1 MRARTPTSIGA
12 RPKNL
17 HKEKNRMKLLTSLG
31 LALTALAVLA
41 GDALAAAAAAGAAD
55 SEVLKWRMISS
66 AFALAIAAAAGAIGQ
81 SMSISSALEGTAR
94 NPGAGGDLR
103 VSMIIGL
110 ALIESLVI
118 YTFVICLII
127 VLG

>member
-1 MRARTPTSIGA
+1 MKRLALIG
-12 RPKNL
+12 L
-17 HKEKNRMKLLTSLG
+17 S
-31 LALTALAVLA
+31 LTALVVMAT
-41 GDALAAAAAAGAAD
+41 DALAAAAEGAAAA
-55 SEVLKWRMISS
+55 EVLKWRVISS
-66 AFALAIAAAAGAIGQ
+66 SFALAIAAAAGAIGQ
-81 SMSISSALEGTAR
+81 SMSISSALDGTAR

-127 VLG
+127 ILG

>member
-1 MRARTPTSIGA
+1 M
-12 RPKNL
+12 
-17 HKEKNRMKLLTSLG
+17 MKRLGIIG
-31 LALTALAVLA
+31 LAVTSYALMVTDVFAATA
-41 GDALAAAAAAGAAD
+41 GGSSG
-55 SEVLKWRMISS
+55 SEVMKWRVISS
-66 AFALAIAAAAGAIGQ
+66 SFALAIAACGGAFAQGR
-81 SMSISSALEGTAR
+81 SIASALEGTAR

-127 VLG
+127 ILG

>member
-1 MRARTPTSIGA
+1 MKRLGIIGF
-12 RPKNL
+12 
-17 HKEKNRMKLLTSLG
+17 
-31 LALTALAVLA
+31 ALASFVA
-41 GDALAAAAAAGAAD
+41 TATNAFAAAAGDAG
-55 SEVLKWRMISS
+55 SGEVLKWRMISS
-66 AFALAIAAAAGAIGQ
+66 SFALAIAAAAGAFAQ
-81 SMSISSALEGTAR
+81 SRSIASALDGTAR

-127 VLG
+127 ILG

>member
-1 MRARTPTSIGA
+1 
-12 RPKNL
+12 
-17 HKEKNRMKLLTSLG
+17 MKLLG
-31 LALTALAVLA
+31 MIALALITLAA
-41 GDALAAAAAAGAAD
+41 MATDALAAEAVGEAA
-55 SEVLKWRMISS
+55 KWKNISAS
-66 AFALAIAAAAGAIGQ
+66 FALAIAAAAGAIAQ
-81 SMSISSALEGTAR
+81 SRSISTALEGTAR

-127 VLG
+127 ILG

>member
-1 MRARTPTSIGA
+1 
-12 RPKNL
+12 
-17 HKEKNRMKLLTSLG
+17 MKLLTTLG
-31 LALTALAVLA
+31 LALTALAALA
-41 GDALAAAAAAGAAD
+41 TDALAAAAAAGGAD
-55 SEVLKWRMISS
+55 SEVLKWRIISS
-66 AFALAIAAAAGAIGQ
+66 SFALAVAAAAGAVSQGR
-81 SMSISSALEGTAR
+81 SIAAALEGTAR

-127 VLG
+127 ILG

>member
-1 MRARTPTSIGA
+1 
-12 RPKNL
+12 
-17 HKEKNRMKLLTSLG
+17 MKLLTTIG
-31 LALTALAVLA
+31 FALAAAAALA
-41 GDALAAAAAAGAAD
+41 TNALAAAAAAPAAD
-55 SEVLKWRMISS
+55 GEVLKWRIISS
-66 AFALAIAAAAGAIGQ
+66 SFALAVAAAAGAVSQGR
-81 SMSISSALEGTAR
+81 SIAAALEGTAR

-127 VLG
+127 ILG

>member
-1 MRARTPTSIGA
+1 M
-12 RPKNL
+12 
-17 HKEKNRMKLLTSLG
+17 MKRLGILGLG
-31 LALTALAVLA
+31 LASFATMATNAF
-41 GDALAAAAAAGAAD
+41 AAATTGADA
-55 SEVLKWRMISS
+55 EVMKWRIISS
-66 AFALAIAAAAGAIGQ
+66 AFALAIAAAAGAFSQ
-81 SMSISSALEGTAR
+81 SRSIASALDGTAR

-127 VLG
+127 IL

>member
-1 MRARTPTSIGA
+1 MIKRLGF
-12 RPKNL
+12 
-17 HKEKNRMKLLTSLG
+17 MG
-31 LALTALAVLA
+31 LALVSFAATATNAFAAV
-41 GDALAAAAAAGAAD
+41 AAASGD
-55 SEVLKWRMISS
+55 SEVMKWRIISS
-66 AFALAIAAAAGAIGQ
+66 SFALAIAATAGAFSQ
-81 SMSISSALEGTAR
+81 SRSISSALEGTAR

-127 VLG
+127 ILG

>member
-1 MRARTPTSIGA
+1 
-12 RPKNL
+12 
-17 HKEKNRMKLLTSLG
+17 MKLLGMISVAFA
-31 LALTALAVLA
+31 ALVAFAT
-41 GDALAAAAAAGAAD
+41 DAFSAEADGAAAAT
-55 SEVLKWRMISS
+55 VQQWRMISAS
-66 AFALAIAAAAGAIGQ
+66 FALAIAASAGAIAQ
-81 SMSISSALEGTAR
+81 TKSISSALEGTAR

-127 VLG
+127 ILG

>member
-12 RPKNL
+12 RPKTL
-17 HKEKNRMKLLTSLG
+17 HKEKKRMKLLTSLG
-31 LALTALAVLA
+31 LALAALAALA
-41 GDALAAAAAAGAAD
+41 TDALAAAAAAGPAD
-55 SEVLKWRMISS
+55 GEVLKWRIISS
-66 AFALAIAAAAGAIGQ
+66 SFALAIAAAAGAFSQ
-81 SMSISSALEGTAR
+81 SKSIASALEGSAR
-94 NPGAGGDLR
+94 NPGAAGDLR

-127 VLG
+127 ILG

>member
-1 MRARTPTSIGA
+1 
-12 RPKNL
+12 
-17 HKEKNRMKLLTSLG
+17 MKLLGMISVVIA
-31 LALTALAVLA
+31 ALVAFTTDTFAAEAEGATAATVQQ
-41 GDALAAAAAAGAAD
+41 
-55 SEVLKWRMISS
+55 WRMISAS
-66 AFALAIAAAAGAIGQ
+66 FALAIAAAVGAIAQ
-81 SMSISSALEGTAR
+81 SKSISSALEGTAR

-127 VLG
+127 ILG

>member
-1 MRARTPTSIGA
+1 
-12 RPKNL
+12 
-17 HKEKNRMKLLTSLG
+17 MKLLG
-31 LALTALAVLA
+31 MFALALASLAALVT
-41 GDALAAAAAAGAAD
+41 DASAAEAAAAAGD
-55 SEVLKWRMISS
+55 VQKWKIISAS
-66 AFALAIAAAAGAIGQ
+66 FALAIAAAAGAFSQ
-81 SMSISSALEGTAR
+81 SRSIVSALDGTAR

-127 VLG
+127 ILG

>member
-1 MRARTPTSIGA
+1 MIKRLGF
-12 RPKNL
+12 
-17 HKEKNRMKLLTSLG
+17 MG
-31 LALTALAVLA
+31 LALSAFTMMASNAF
-41 GDALAAAAAAGAAD
+41 AAAAESGDAT
-55 SEVLKWRMISS
+55 VLKWRVISS
-66 AFALAIAAAAGAIGQ
+66 SFALAIAAAGGAFAQGR
-81 SMSISSALEGTAR
+81 SISSALEGTAR

-127 VLG
+127 ILG

>member
-1 MRARTPTSIGA
+1 MTKWLGF
-12 RPKNL
+12 
-17 HKEKNRMKLLTSLG
+17 LG
-31 LALTALAVLA
+31 LAIVSFAATATNAF
-41 GDALAAAAAAGAAD
+41 AAAAAPGDA
-55 SEVLKWRMISS
+55 EVLKWRIISS
-66 AFALAIAAAAGAIGQ
+66 SFALAIAAAAGAWSQ
-81 SMSISSALEGTAR
+81 SKSIASALEGTAR

-127 VLG
+127 ILG

>member
-1 MRARTPTSIGA
+1 M
-12 RPKNL
+12 
-17 HKEKNRMKLLTSLG
+17 MKRLGTLG
-31 LALTALAVLA
+31 LALATYALMATDVF
-41 GDALAAAAAAGAAD
+41 AAAATAEDA
-55 SEVLKWRMISS
+55 EIQKWKMISS
-66 AFALAIAAAAGAIGQ
+66 AFALAIAAAGGAFAQGR
-81 SMSISSALEGTAR
+81 SISSALEGTAR
-94 NPGAGGDLR
+94 NPGASGDLR

>member
-1 MRARTPTSIGA
+1 MKRLGMIGF
-12 RPKNL
+12 
-17 HKEKNRMKLLTSLG
+17 
-31 LALTALAVLA
+31 ALASI
-41 GDALAAAAAAGAAD
+41 AAAASSAFAAEAGAAGGGD
-55 SEVLKWRMISS
+55 VMKWRMISS
-66 AFALAIAAAAGAIGQ
+66 SFALAIAAAAGAFAQ
-81 SMSISSALEGTAR
+81 SRSIASALDGTAR

-127 VLG
+127 ILG

>member
-1 MRARTPTSIGA
+1 
-12 RPKNL
+12 
-17 HKEKNRMKLLTSLG
+17 MKPLMTLG
-31 LALTALAVLA
+31 LALTALAALA
-41 GDALAAAAAAGAAD
+41 TDALAAAAAAAPGGA
-55 SEVLKWRMISS
+55 SGEVLKWRIISS
-66 AFALAIAAAAGAIGQ
+66 SFALAIAAAAGAVSQGRTIAA
-81 SMSISSALEGTAR
+81 ALEGTAR

-127 VLG
+127 ILG

>member
-1 MRARTPTSIGA
+1 
-12 RPKNL
+12 
-17 HKEKNRMKLLTSLG
+17 MKLLGMISVAFA
-31 LALTALAVLA
+31 ALVAFAT
-41 GDALAAAAAAGAAD
+41 DAFAAEAEGAAAAT
-55 SEVLKWRMISS
+55 VQQWRMISAS
-66 AFALAIAAAAGAIGQ
+66 FALAIAAAAGAIAQ
-81 SMSISSALEGTAR
+81 SKSISIALEGTAR

-127 VLG
+127 ILG

>member
-1 MRARTPTSIGA
+1 
-12 RPKNL
+12 
-17 HKEKNRMKLLTSLG
+17 MKRLG
-31 LALTALAVLA
+31 MLGFTFAS
-41 GDALAAAAAAGAAD
+41 LAAMATEAFAATAGAAGSGD
-55 SEVLKWRMISS
+55 VMKWRMISS
-66 AFALAIAAAAGAIGQ
+66 SFALAIAAAAGAFAQ
-81 SMSISSALEGTAR
+81 SRSIASALDGTAR

-127 VLG
+127 ILG

>member
-1 MRARTPTSIGA
+1 M
-12 RPKNL
+12 
-17 HKEKNRMKLLTSLG
+17 MKRLGTLG
-31 LALTALAVLA
+31 LALASYALMATNVFA
-41 GDALAAAAAAGAAD
+41 ATSAEDA
-55 SEVLKWRMISS
+55 EIQKWKMISA
-66 AFALAIAAAAGAIGQ
+66 AFALAIAAAGGAFAQGR
-81 SMSISSALEGTAR
+81 SIASALDGTAR

>member
-1 MRARTPTSIGA
+1 
-12 RPKNL
+12 
-17 HKEKNRMKLLTSLG
+17 MKRLTTLG
-31 LALTALAVLA
+31 LALAALAALA
-41 GDALAAAAAAGAAD
+41 TDALAAAAAAGAAD
-55 SEVLKWRMISS
+55 SEVLKWRIISS
-66 AFALAIAAAAGAIGQ
+66 SFALAVAAAAGAVSQGR
-81 SMSISSALEGTAR
+81 SIAAALEGTAR

-127 VLG
+127 ILG

>member
-1 MRARTPTSIGA
+1 MRKWLGST
-12 RPKNL
+12 
-17 HKEKNRMKLLTSLG
+17 G
-31 LALTALAVLA
+31 LALISYALMAT
-41 GDALAAAAAAGAAD
+41 DAFAAAAGGDA
-55 SEVLKWRMISS
+55 EVEKWRLISS
-66 AFALAIAAAAGAIGQ
+66 AFALAIAAAGGAFAQGR
-81 SMSISSALEGTAR
+81 SIASALEGTAR

>member
-1 MRARTPTSIGA
+1 MTKWLGF
-12 RPKNL
+12 
-17 HKEKNRMKLLTSLG
+17 LG
-31 LALTALAVLA
+31 LTLFSLTATVTNAF
-41 GDALAAAAAAGAAD
+41 AAAAGETGNAD
-55 SEVLKWRMISS
+55 VLKWRVISS
-66 AFALAIAAAAGAIGQ
+66 SFALAIAAAAGAFSQ
-81 SMSISSALEGTAR
+81 SRSIASALEGTAR

-127 VLG
+127 ILG

>member
-1 MRARTPTSIGA
+1 
-12 RPKNL
+12 
-17 HKEKNRMKLLTSLG
+17 MKLLTSLG

-41 GDALAAAAAAGAAD
+41 GDALAAAAADAASGAQ
-55 SEVLKWRMISS
+55 VLQWRIISS
-66 AFALAIAAAAGAIGQ
+66 SFALAIAAAAGAFAQ
-81 SMSISSALEGTAR
+81 SRSIASALEGSAR
-94 NPGAGGDLR
+94 NPGAAGDLR

-127 VLG
+127 ILG

>member
-1 MRARTPTSIGA
+1 MIKRLGF
-12 RPKNL
+12 
-17 HKEKNRMKLLTSLG
+17 MG
-31 LALTALAVLA
+31 LALVSFAATATNAF
-41 GDALAAAAAAGAAD
+41 AAAAAGSGD
-55 SEVLKWRMISS
+55 SEVLKWRIISS
-66 AFALAIAAAAGAIGQ
+66 AFALAIAAAGGAFAQGR
-81 SMSISSALEGTAR
+81 SISSALEGTAR

-127 VLG
+127 ILG